1 MTDDDLAV
9 KEEKE
14 ETRCLIKSIQIQQ
27 NHHKIWWN
35 PEVYETNI
43 IEVLFIIKHLG
54 VFRSTPHNPKVVG
67 SNPTPATKF
76 PQYSQ
81 RFLSVADFDG

>member
-27 NHHKIWWN
+27 NHHKIW
-35 PEVYETNI
+35 
-43 IEVLFIIKHLG
+43 
-54 VFRSTPHNPKVVG
+54 
-67 SNPTPATKF
+67 
-76 PQYSQ
+76 
-81 RFLSVADFDG
+81 